1 MTYATQAML
10 EKRFGVGLLVELT
23 DRAEVPTGQID
34 TALVDQ
40 ELANTDA
47 VINGRVGVR
56 YRLPLSPVPEEVTD
70 LALAIAIYKLHR
82 YSPNDK
88 IVKDYELALRT
99 LRDIA
104 DGTVKLDAAGIE
116 PASSGAEGVQFIDR
130 ERPLTPES
138 LRGFI

>member
-1 MTYATQAML
+1 MTYATLAML
-10 EKRFGVGLLVELT
+10 VKRFGERELITLT
-23 DRAEVPTGQID
+23 DRAETPTGQID

-56 YRLPLSPVPEEVTD
+56 YRLPLDPVPEEVAD
-70 LALAIAIYKLHR
+70 LALAIAIYKLHPFT
-82 YSPNDK
+82 PNDK

-99 LRDIA
+99 LREIA
-104 DGTVKLDAAGIE
+104 AGDVKLDAAGIA

>member
-1 MTYATQAML
+1 MSYATLAML
-10 EKRFGVGLLVELT
+10 VKRFGERTLIELT
-23 DRAEVPTGQID
+23 DRGEAPTGQID
-34 TALVDQ
+34 EALVAQ

-56 YRLPLSPVPEEVTD
+56 YRLPLDPVPEEVTD
-70 LALAIAIYKLHR
+70 IALAIAIYKLHVF
-82 YSPNDK
+82 SPNDK

-104 DGTVKLDAAGIE
+104 DGSVKLDAAGIE
-116 PASSGAEGVQFIDR
+116 PASSGAQGVQYIDR

-138 LRGFI
+138 LTGFI

>member
-1 MTYATQAML
+1 MTYATLAML
-10 EKRFGVGLLVELT
+10 VKRFGQRTLVELT
-23 DRAEVPTGQID
+23 DRSETPTGQID
-34 TALVDQ
+34 TDLVDQ

-56 YRLPLSPVPEEVTD
+56 YRIPLNPVPEEVTD
-70 LALAIAIYKLHR
+70 LALAIAIYKLNVFT
-82 YSPNDK
+82 PNDK
-88 IVKDYELALRT
+88 FVKDYELALRT
-99 LRDIA
+99 LEKIA
-104 DGTVKLDAAGIE
+104 DGKVKLDAAGIE